1 MKHTAMLCLAFLA
14 LTGCSSSVSS
24 AQQEEGLTA
33 PDKQH
38 LLDLA
43 RWTLYWYL
51 KDGVVPKPV
60 ESQLSR
66 SLRQKRACFVTL
78 KHRKYD
84 LRGCMGM
91 FEPTKPLYVNVIS
104 RAIAAAT
111 RDPRFPR
118 VRYGEL
124 KDIKLDISVLTVPKR
139 LDFDSPEDLLAKLRP
154 NVDGVLLETR
164 YGGSTY
170 LPQVWEH
177 FAKKED
183 FLSRLCKK
191 HRAPADTWR
200 TDYKNVKVSTY
211 QAVVFGEEVYGRK
224 VVGKD
229 GATVGKRGATLLGT
243 MDPRLRAQHTKAT
256 KAPEGSKLGPG
267 TILSPDSDIIED

>member
-1 MKHTAMLCLAFLA
+1 MKHTVVLCLAFLA
-14 LTGCSSSVSS
+14 LTGCSSSVGST
-24 AQQEEGLTA
+24 QQKESLT
-33 PDKQH
+33 PQDKQY

-43 RWTLYWYL
+43 RWTLYWYV

-60 ESQLSR
+60 ESQLSEG
-66 SLRQKRACFVTL
+66 LRQKRACFVTL
-78 KHRKYD
+78 KHRKYA

-91 FEPTKPLYVNVIS
+91 FEPTRPLYMNVIS
-104 RAIAAAT
+104 RAVAAAT

-124 KDIKLDISVLTVPKR
+124 KDIKLDISVLTVPEN

-154 NVDGVLLETR
+154 HVDGVLLETR

-191 HRAPADTWR
+191 HGAPADTWR
-200 TDYKNVKVSTY
+200 TDCKNVKVSTY
-211 QAVVFGEEVYGRK
+211 QAIVFGEEVYGRK
-224 VVGKD
+224 IVGKD
-229 GATVGKRGATLLGT
+229 GATVGKGGGTVLGT
-243 MDPRLRAQHTKAT
+243 VNPRPDTQQ
-256 KAPEGSKLGPG
+256 PEANTVQEGAKLAPG
-267 TILSPDSDIIED
+267 TILSPDSDIVED